1 MEFQDCIIRKHDL
14 KKVKKISK
22 SKACDINVHLFI
34 QKHTQFLSDKFQS
47 DEPARF
53 LVVELIYSNLA
64 QKKIDPLPILE
75 VFFFW
80 VNCSVKTAMLSCCA
94 NPRTAAKGKVLK

>member
-34 QKHTQFLSDKFQS
+34 QKHTQVLSDKFQS

-75 VFFFW
+75 VF
-80 VNCSVKTAMLSCCA
+80 LS
-94 NPRTAAKGKVLK
+94 G